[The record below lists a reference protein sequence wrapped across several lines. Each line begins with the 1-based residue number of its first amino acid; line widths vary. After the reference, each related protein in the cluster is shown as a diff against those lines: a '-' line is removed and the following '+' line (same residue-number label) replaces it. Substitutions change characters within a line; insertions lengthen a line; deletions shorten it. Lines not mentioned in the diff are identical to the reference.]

1 MTDLFLKV
9 LNLSFSAAW
18 VVLAVVLARL
28 LLKKAPR
35 RLICALWA
43 LVALRLLFG
52 GIEAPFSL
60 LPSTE
65 IIPPESLFD
74 QAPELH
80 SGITSI
86 DDVVNPIYSESLRPT
101 PGASVNPLQVWV
113 AVFANIWLLGM
124 AAMAIWA
131 LLSCL
136 RIRRQVRES
145 VPLEPGIFL
154 CDRIDSPFLFG
165 LFRPNIYLPS
175 GLEES
180 VRSHVLAHERAHIR
194 RRDHWW
200 KPLGFLLL
208 TIHWFNPALWLC
220 YVLLCRDIELAC
232 DEQVAQHLTLPERK
246 AYSAALLEC
255 SLKRRTIAACPLA
268 FGEVGVK
275 QRVKSVLNYKKP
287 AFWIILL
294 AVVLTIVMAVG
305 LLTNPLS
312 PRAEIRYQGILYIQN
327 GRPVE
332 ELPDKQQST
341 DILRSVL
348 RDSISHPD
356 ENNQAVHLSWEYAGQ
371 PIVQVGNA
379 LYLQEPGGKGWLP
392 FVQLHSP
399 GNVHS
404 LLSRPVQIDL
414 TLEGETVSLREFVQD
429 FTGGQFKSELS
440 ALLAAAEPRMT
451 PSLDWDQ
458 SMLAINYTKNISMV
472 ISPSDY
478 AQQCLLTRRESD
490 WLMVYRDE
498 EWAVSAWAFECPEL
512 DAFLVPWQNDLD
524 YSTELFSGFADT
536 PTYLQ
541 YHTITMDTIA
551 LRLGLPNSSF
561 GSEYTPDHWEW
572 EASTSHTDKTMTI
585 RCRPAG
591 KQDWM
596 EIHYLDDREFLAF
609 YASQEEPITLPN
621 GATGTL
627 FHSGKREKWS
637 EIVLDT
643 TRGRLR
649 IQPPNDALQFT
660 DWKIKDYD
668 MALAI
673 AGTLSLTENGT
684 SLLGNPNPLGLTF
697 RLENITPNSATL
709 ICTQDGTP
717 WDEITTGA
725 SWNLE
730 LLTEE
735 GWMSVMP
742 DSTTWT
748 AIAYG
753 INPNSE
759 TRWSLNW
766 NLIVGTL
773 SPGHYRVSKTFNA
786 ERRGYFNQTQKLEET
801 RQTVYAEFDI
811 EAPVTAR
818 FSPELQKALQDDW
831 LIFEALSPQQKLF
844 SSSTPGHCTREFDDW
859 AEVER
864 FVGMEIAN
872 PLDDLDSL
880 EKGNWAA
887 APEGHNGASR
897 YHVTWYGT
905 KAGYVQWVLVE
916 SGYRRDELR
925 VAVDAKILAVP
936 PEGGTEPVITTDSG
950 DDYEARTATL
960 VRGSIQYGIRV
971 MGDPGTGDALTA
983 LLEELVPYYEELPN

>member
-1 MTDLFLKV
+1 MTDLFLNI
-9 LNLSFSAAW
+9 LNLSFSATW

-60 LPSTE
+60 LPSNE
-65 IIPPESLFD
+65 LIPPESLFD
-74 QAPELH
+74 QSPAIH
-80 SGITSI
+80 SGISSL
-86 DDVVNPIYSESLRPT
+86 DEAVNPIYSESLRPT
-101 PGASVNPLQVWV
+101 PEASVNPLQVWV
-113 AVFANIWLLGM
+113 AVFANLWLLGM
-124 AAMAIWA
+124 AAMALWA
-131 LLSCL
+131 LISCL

-175 GLEES
+175 GLDES
-180 VRSHVLAHERAHIR
+180 IRGHVLAHERAHIR

-275 QRVKSVLNYKKP
+275 QRVTSVLNYKKP

-312 PRAEIRYQGILYIQN
+312 PKAEIRYQGILYIQN

-332 ELPDKQQST
+332 ELPDKQQSADT
-341 DILRSVL
+341 LRSVL
-348 RDSISHPD
+348 HDSTQHPNG
-356 ENNQAVHLSWEYAGQ
+356 NNQAVHLSWEYAGQ
-371 PIVQVGNA
+371 PMVQVGNA

-392 FVQLHSP
+392 FVQIHSP
-399 GNVHS
+399 GNVQS

-414 TLEGETVSLREFVQD
+414 TLEGDTVSLREFVQD
-429 FTGGQFKSELS
+429 FTGGEFKSELR

-458 SMLAINYTKNISMV
+458 SMLAINYVQNISMV
-472 ISPSDY
+472 ICPPDH

-498 EWAVSAWAFECPEL
+498 DWAVSAWAFECPEL
-512 DAFLVPWQNDLD
+512 DSLLVPWKNDLT
-524 YSTELFSGFADT
+524 YSTELFSGFADD
-536 PTYLQ
+536 PIYLQ
-541 YHTITMDTIA
+541 YPSFTMDSIA

-561 GSEYTPDHWEW
+561 GSEYTPDHWDW
-572 EASTSHTDKTMTI
+572 EASTSYTDKTMTI

-591 KQDWM
+591 RNDWM
-596 EIHYLDDREFLAF
+596 EIRYLDNREPIYF
-609 YASQEEPITLPN
+609 YASQEEPITLAN

-627 FHSGKREKWS
+627 YHSGNAAKWS

-643 TRGRLR
+643 TRGHLR

-660 DWKIKDYD
+660 DWSTEDYS

-673 AGTLSLTENGT
+673 VGTLSLTENGN
-684 SLLGNPNPLGLTF
+684 SLFGNPNPLGLTF
-697 RLENITPNSATL
+697 RLENITPNGATL
-709 ICTQDGTP
+709 VCTQDGTP

-725 SWNLE
+725 PWNLE

-735 GWMSVMP
+735 GWMPLMP
-742 DSTTWT
+742 ESTVWT
-748 AIAYG
+748 SIAYG
-753 INPNSE
+753 VSLNSE
-759 TRWSLNW
+759 ARWHLNW

-773 SPGHYRVSKTFNA
+773 SPGHYRVSKTFIG
-786 ERRGYFNQTQKLEET
+786 ERRAFFNQTQKLEET

-811 EAPVTAR
+811 EAPQTSR
-818 FSPELQKALQDDW
+818 FSPELQQALQDNW
-831 LIFEALSPQQKLF
+831 IAYESMSARQKLL
-844 SSSTPGHCTREFDDW
+844 SSTTPGSCAREFDDW
-859 AEVER
+859 AAVEQ
-864 FVGMEIAN
+864 FVAMTIPN
-872 PLDDLDSL
+872 PLDELDSL

-887 APEGHNGASR
+887 APEGYNGASR
-897 YHVTWYGT
+897 YFITWYGT
-905 KAGYVQWVLVE
+905 REGTVQWVQIQ
-916 SGYRRDELR
+916 SGYRRGELR
-925 VAVDAKILAVP
+925 VTVTAKIK
-936 PEGGTEPVITTDSG
+936 PESHFSDPIITADSG
-950 DDYEARTATL
+950 AEYEARTATL
-960 VRGSIQYGIRV
+960 VRGSIQYSIRV

-983 LLEELVPYYEELPN
+983 LLEELVPYYEKLPND